1 MMSVALVVS
10 DAGTGLSVDVR
21 VRMLVVHQAE
31 GFCEHGVA
39 VSLSYNP
46 TPSTPLGFAARLA
59 PSSGRLCTHTNNG
72 RGNTGI
78 LPPRNALAATSRPWT
93 HRNPGRIAGKHTNG
107 GRIDRTRVQRGTEP
121 GNPDDSENQ
130 ARMEHS
136 MKSVASKTYMAHV
149 SAGADAEAALAAA
162 EELGEIGS
170 DVRILKWMVGVVI
183 GLLLAG
189 FSVVAGALFQIS
201 LRLP

>member
-1 MMSVALVVS
+1 M
-10 DAGTGLSVDVR
+10 
-21 VRMLVVHQAE
+21 
-31 GFCEHGVA
+31 
-39 VSLSYNP
+39 
-46 TPSTPLGFAARLA
+46 
-59 PSSGRLCTHTNNG
+59 GR
-72 RGNTGI
+72 
-78 LPPRNALAATSRPWT
+78 
-93 HRNPGRIAGKHTNG
+93 
-107 GRIDRTRVQRGTEP
+107 
-121 GNPDDSENQ
+121 
-130 ARMEHS
+130 S
-136 MKSVASKTYMAHV
+136 MKTVASKTYMAHV